1 MTWVTM
7 SLTVREQLQWP
18 VQSEYTLPE
27 ESPYNNK
34 SLAEIMHAG
43 YALSEH
49 TIIPSH
55 FHHLY
60 YSIHTYSGITLI
72 IITIV
77 ISKCTAHNVWG
88 IIRTVISVIKYRFT
102 VILIHHKQGL
112 SPCAEKYPPPH
123 THTHTHCV
131 PSDSAS
137 QGATVCVCPLCCT
150 WFGYYE

>member
-1 MTWVTM
+1 M

-55 FHHLY
+55 FHHPVSYTHL
-60 YSIHTYSGITLI
+60 TLP
-72 IITIV
+72 T
-77 ISKCTAHNVWG
+77 KL
-88 IIRTVISVIKYRFT
+88 SV
-102 VILIHHKQGL
+102 
-112 SPCAEKYPPPH
+112 
-123 THTHTHCV
+123 
-131 PSDSAS
+131 
-137 QGATVCVCPLCCT
+137 
-150 WFGYYE
+150 